1 MKRLIFT
8 LTILLAAV
16 AVSKGQNLIARQH
29 GGAPTFYTKL
39 PDAVAAAAAGD
50 TLYIPGGG
58 WDAVTI
64 NKKLYLI
71 GVGHNPDSTGVTGRT
86 MINNNITLA
95 IGSDNGSMT
104 GIYVTGVT
112 TSGALTNYTFSRCYI
127 AQVYLNTSPNISN
140 ITFTENMIGSVDVTG
155 SHYYMSNNI
164 FFSGTL
170 GSSGAYLDGSVVRN
184 NVFLKYL
191 FTSGGGINPP
201 LFASNCI
208 IENNIFIVSGTGSSN
223 TYRNNVNAGINGTDG
238 SNQGSGN
245 FSPSLNPNSGAPTT
259 SLQSIFVNF
268 DPSNINGD
276 DIYKADLHVLNGSL
290 YKNAGT
296 DGTDIGIYGGAFPW
310 KAGSIPFNPH
320 FQTLKIAPQ
329 TDSSGNLKVQIT
341 VAAQNN

>member
-8 LTILLAAV
+8 LTILLTAV

-29 GGAPTFYTKL
+29 GGAPTFYMKL
-39 PDAVAAAAAGD
+39 PDAIAAAAAGD

-58 WDAVTI
+58 WDAVSI

-71 GVGHNPDSTGVTGRT
+71 GVGHNPDSTSVTGRT
-86 MINNNITLA
+86 VVNSIQLA
-95 IGSDNGSMT
+95 IGADNGSMT
-104 GIYVTGVT
+104 GIYTTAVTAGGTLV
-112 TSGALTNYTFSRCYI
+112 NYTFSRCYLG
-127 AQVYLNTSPNISN
+127 QVYLNTSANISN
-140 ITFTENMIGSVDVTG
+140 ITFTENMIGNVDVTG
-155 SHYYMSNNI
+155 GHYYMSNNV
-164 FFSGTL
+164 FFGGIL
-170 GSSGAYLDGSVVRN
+170 GRDGSYLDGSVVRN
-184 NVFLKYL
+184 NVFIKNL
-191 FTSGGGINPP
+191 FLSGGGNNAP
-201 LFASNCI
+201 LFATNSV
-208 IENNIFIVSGTGSSN
+208 IENNIFIVAGTGSNN
-223 TYRNNVNAGINGTDG
+223 TYRNNFNEGVNGTDG

-245 FSPSLNPNSGAPTT
+245 FNPSLNPNSGTPI
-259 SLQSIFVNF
+259 SLQSIFINF
-268 DPSNINGD
+268 DSSNTNGD
-276 DIYKADLHVLNGSL
+276 NIYKADLHIQNGSI